1 MSTVPLE
8 LCGGRLTDS
17 ATGHFGAEQGVRR
30 EMPGGLWMLEG
41 RRCRMCG
48 MFMCGMFNA
57 MRNPSLGWGF
67 YSCET

>member
-48 MFMCGMFNA
+48 MFMCGMF
-57 MRNPSLGWGF
+57 
-67 YSCET
+67 